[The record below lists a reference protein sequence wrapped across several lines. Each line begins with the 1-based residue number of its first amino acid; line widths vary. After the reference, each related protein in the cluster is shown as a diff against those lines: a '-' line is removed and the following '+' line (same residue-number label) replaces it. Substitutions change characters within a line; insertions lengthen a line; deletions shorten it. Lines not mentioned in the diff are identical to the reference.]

1 MNKIFRNS
9 IFSIIRTL
17 VVTPIIFL
25 VIPYTLS
32 KIGTERYGIWA
43 LTGMMAN
50 FRTFVD
56 FGFTTSLIRFVAKEE
71 AAQRVSGIN
80 EYVNTALF
88 IFAGLSLIILL
99 IVLLSSEFI
108 TSAIFNITKEKHI
121 VEFLIIITT
130 VSSILNFICGIFK
143 SILDGY
149 QRMDISNSIL
159 TLETILNAVG
169 TFFFLHIE
177 LGIQGLAVNLL
188 IMAVLNLLI
197 NFFAAKKIFP
207 LLSVSIKFFSKAKFK
222 ELFLYSVNLQLS
234 NLLRFWVEPLN
245 KILISHLFSLT
256 YVGYYEIALRYVN
269 QIKSLVVSGLSSL
282 FPAAAELN
290 EKHGFQMIEK
300 LRNKSLKYIIPLSL
314 LVYTFLIIIT
324 PSFLS
329 LWLKIENPLLSVTAQ
344 FFLFGHFVL
353 TITTPPYV
361 ILNSLGYPQKTL
373 YVQMLSLIANVLG
386 IGFGVFFFGYI
397 GFSGGYSFSL
407 VIGFFLT
414 QLFYKTTFKE
424 TNHLYREYLKINTIL
439 YMVVLTVMGIVFTL
453 LNIQP
458 SVWKILIFTIV
469 YIIFGVSSS
478 LVLRLY
484 DKSDLYTL
492 FGSSKSEKILSIF
505 GVK

>member
-9 IFSIIRTL
+9 LFSIIRTI

-32 KIGTERYGIWA
+32 KIGTKGYGIWA

-71 AAQRVSGIN
+71 AAKRVDGIN

-88 IFAGLSLIILL
+88 IFAGLSLVILI
-99 IVLLSSEFI
+99 IVLFSAHFI
-108 TSAIFNITKEKHI
+108 ASDIFNITGDLPL

-159 TLETILNAVG
+159 SLESILNAVG
-169 TFFFLHIE
+169 TFFFLFIG

-188 IMAVLNLLI
+188 IMAVVNLFI

-207 LLSVSIKFFSKAKFK
+207 LLSIRVKFFSRAKFK

-245 KILISHLFSLT
+245 KILISHFFSLT

-269 QIKSLVVSGLSSL
+269 QIKSLIVSGMSSL
-282 FPAAAELN
+282 FPAAAEFK
-290 EKHGFQMIEK
+290 EKHGFGMVEK

-314 LVYTFLIIIT
+314 LVYSFLIIIT
-324 PSFLS
+324 PGFMS
-329 LWLKIENPLLSVTAQ
+329 LWLKIENPLLSATAQ
-344 FFLFGHFVL
+344 VFLFGHFVL
-353 TITTPPYV
+353 IITTPPYV

-373 YVQMLSLIANVLG
+373 YVQVLSLIANVLG
-386 IGFGVFFFGYI
+386 IASGVFFFGFI
-397 GFSGGYSFSL
+397 GFSCGYTFSL
-407 VIGFFLT
+407 VAGLFLT

-424 TNHLYREYLKINTIL
+424 ANHLYREYIKINIIL
-439 YMVVLTVMGIVFTL
+439 YTIVLASAGVIFNL
-453 LNIQP
+453 LHIKP
-458 SVWKILIFTIV
+458 SVWEI
-469 YIIFGVSSS
+469 IIFGAVFVIVGAVSS
-478 LVLRLY
+478 LALRLF
-484 DKSDLYTL
+484 DKNDLYTL
-492 FGSSKSEKILSIF
+492 FGSSKSEKILGIF